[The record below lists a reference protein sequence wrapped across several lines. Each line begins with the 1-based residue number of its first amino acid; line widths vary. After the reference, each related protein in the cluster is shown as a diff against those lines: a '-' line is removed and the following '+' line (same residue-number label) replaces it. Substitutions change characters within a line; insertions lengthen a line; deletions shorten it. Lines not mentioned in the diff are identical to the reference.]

1 MLLCV
6 CMYVSY
12 HSLCVSCAFSSSL
25 FLLLTHLFS
34 KGGSHGG
41 WVGRWGGSGDGGW
54 ETVIRIYCMNFQL
67 KERKTKEIVSW
78 FSFPRRLGPHFLYFL
93 KTYDRAPHGP
103 LTDRCWFN
111 FTGKVSLSPQM
122 EYLSC
127 WAVQWCLYG
136 HLIFILF
143 LGVLSTLVSSSL
155 PCFRQPPTCGLNLS
169 ASVQSRLQFWA
180 HYLSWSSAWG
190 SGRRSHGC

>member
-1 MLLCV
+1 MCLITLSV
-6 CMYVSY
+6 FLV
-12 HSLCVSCAFSSSL
+12 L
-25 FLLLTHLFS
+25 FLLLSFFFLPICFLRRGES
-34 KGGSHGG
+34 WGMGRE
-41 WVGRWGGSGDGGW
+41 VGRIWRWGMGNSDQNILYEFSIKGKK
-54 ETVIRIYCMNFQL
+54 N
-67 KERKTKEIVSW
+67 KKIVSW

-155 PCFRQPPTCGLNLS
+155 PCFRQPPTCGINLS